1 MTVSSFSFPCPLS
14 FGVYDGYRM
23 IGLQGF
29 LSALSGKEVSCLC
42 FLQEYIRVMRSILV
56 KATLLFLI
64 SGCMLIFPSVTYT
77 ANAQAGALPRV
88 AVFDFEMINTS
99 SLPITPAED
108 ARLKRLGETLRK
120 RLAESGLVQVVDIG
134 PVEEAARASNL
145 QFCGGC
151 DGDLAMKVGAQLSIT
166 GTVQKVSDL
175 ILNENIYLRD
185 AASGKMLAVMSA
197 DMRGNTDETWSRALV
212 WLLRYRL
219 IPDLEMYAAHPG

>member
-1 MTVSSFSFPCPLS
+1 
-14 FGVYDGYRM
+14 M

-29 LSALSGKEVSCLC
+29 LSALAGKEVPCLC
-42 FLQEYIRVMRSILV
+42 FVQDYIHLMRSMLV

-64 SGCMLIFPSVTYT
+64 SGCTLIFLAVACT
-77 ANAQAGALPRV
+77 ANAQAAALPRV

-99 SLPITPAED
+99 PQPATPAEE

-134 PVEEAARASNL
+134 PVEQAAQASNL
-145 QFCGGC
+145 QACGGC
-151 DGDLAMKVGAQLSIT
+151 DADLAKKVGAQLSIT

-185 AASGKMLAVMSA
+185 AESGKMLAVMSA
-197 DMRGNTDETWSRALV
+197 DMRGDTDETWSRTLT
-212 WLLRYRL
+212 WLIRYRL
-219 IPDLEMYAAHPG
+219 FPDLKMYEAHPG